1 MTYDQ
6 DSFQR
11 EVLIMLGD
19 IRVLCATTAANQTAQ
34 HERIEKLEASNVRQ
48 WWFTGAILPVIGILH
63 AIAKKLGV

>member
-1 MTYDQ
+1 
-6 DSFQR
+6 
-11 EVLIMLGD
+11 MLGD